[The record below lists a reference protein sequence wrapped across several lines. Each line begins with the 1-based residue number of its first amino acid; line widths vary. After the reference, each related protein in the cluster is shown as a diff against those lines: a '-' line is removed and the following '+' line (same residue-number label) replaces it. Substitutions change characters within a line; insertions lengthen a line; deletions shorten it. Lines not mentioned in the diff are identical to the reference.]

1 MSGNCR
7 LIGAILLCAFVAAGS
22 ALAQSS
28 DGHGGITVSAT
39 ATARSRPDIA
49 FVTLGVSTDD
59 SDAAKAAQ
67 TNARTTSAVID
78 ALVGAGIQRADI
90 ETVQYSV
97 SPITNYQTNPPSV
110 SGYRVSNIVRV
121 KLKDLAKIA
130 SVIDT
135 AAKAGS
141 NEVQGV
147 RFELEDGTK
156 LRHQALV
163 EALKKAEADARLMA
177 RTLGV
182 GLGKAISASQ
192 TAPIVPSPLE
202 LGAVRE
208 AAASPIIP
216 GEIEATAG
224 VTVVYQILPSAQP
237 PSQ

>member
-192 TAPIVPSPLE
+192 TAPIVPSPL
-202 LGAVRE
+202 
-208 AAASPIIP
+208 
-216 GEIEATAG
+216 
-224 VTVVYQILPSAQP
+224 
-237 PSQ
+237 